1 LASTTTTHAAPR
13 AIATRTPSLPVLSL
27 AALGVVFGDIGTSPL
42 YAFQAAFASSIG
54 LQLTEQNVLGVLSLF
69 FWSLIIVV
77 TIKYVLFVMR
87 ASNDGEGGVMA
98 LMALALRR
106 ASGRTRG
113 IVIAAGLVGVAL
125 FYGDGVITPA
135 ISVLSAIE
143 GTQVATPSIHRFVV
157 PLTIL
162 ILTALFVVQRYGTDR
177 VGKLFGPI
185 MIVWF
190 VTIAALGLRS
200 IVNHPTVLRAADPTY
215 GASLFVR
222 QPWIA
227 FVALGAVVLC
237 ITGTEALYAD
247 MGHFGRRPI
256 GVAWLGLV
264 LPALVLSYFGQGA
277 LVLEDPGKID
287 NPFFRQ
293 VPSSLTIPLVV
304 LATIATIIASQAVIS
319 GAYSLTQ
326 QAMLLGYIPRTSIR
340 HTSEHIKGQ
349 IYVPAINW
357 ILYGLIVIV
366 VLTFESSSS
375 LASAYGI
382 AVTGTMV
389 ATTLIA
395 SVVCRHI
402 WHWSRLHTALVVVP
416 LIAIDIAF
424 FSANALKIHHGGWLP
439 LVIGSLIF
447 LLMTTWRQG
456 RERVRTRLLAQ
467 GVLLEPF
474 LADLTAHPPANRT
487 PGTAV
492 FLVATPTTVPRALL
506 SNLRHNDLL
515 HEHVVIVWVESRDV
529 PHVPVM
535 ERVRVEQLG
544 DGFARLTLAT
554 GFLDRPD
561 VPWALR
567 QAVADEQLDVDPNDA
582 SYVIGRDS
590 LVPAPGDGMALW
602 RKRLFAALH
611 RNASSTADFF
621 HLPPDQ
627 VFEVG
632 SQIVI

>member
-1 LASTTTTHAAPR
+1 
-13 AIATRTPSLPVLSL
+13 
-27 AALGVVFGDIGTSPL
+27 
-42 YAFQAAFASSIG
+42 
-54 LQLTEQNVLGVLSLF
+54 
-69 FWSLIIVV
+69 
-77 TIKYVLFVMR
+77 
-87 ASNDGEGGVMA
+87 
-98 LMALALRR
+98 
-106 ASGRTRG
+106 
-113 IVIAAGLVGVAL
+113 
-125 FYGDGVITPA
+125 
-135 ISVLSAIE
+135 
-143 GTQVATPSIHRFVV
+143 
-157 PLTIL
+157 
-162 ILTALFVVQRYGTDR
+162 
-177 VGKLFGPI
+177 
-185 MIVWF
+185 
-190 VTIAALGLRS
+190 
-200 IVNHPTVLRAADPTY
+200 
-215 GASLFVR
+215 
-222 QPWIA
+222 
-227 FVALGAVVLC
+227 VALGAVVLC

-256 GVAWLGLV
+256 GTAWVVLV
-264 LPALVLSYFGQGA
+264 LPALVLCYFGQGA
-277 LVLEDPGKID
+277 LVLADPAKID
-287 NPFFRQ
+287 NPFFRM
-293 VPSSLTIPLVV
+293 VPSSMTIPLVI

-326 QAMLLGYIPRTSIR
+326 QAMLLGYIPRTTIR

-366 VLTFESSSS
+366 VLLFETSAS

-402 WHWSRLHTALVVVP
+402 WHWSRLRTAIVVVP
-416 LIAIDIAF
+416 LITIDIAF

-439 LVIGSLIF
+439 LVTGGLIF
-447 LLMTTWRQG
+447 LLMVTWRQG

-467 GVLLEPF
+467 GVALEPF
-474 LADLTAHPPANRT
+474 LAELAVHPPANRT
-487 PGTAV
+487 PGAAV

-515 HEHVVIVWVESRDV
+515 HEHVVILWVESRDV
-529 PHVPVM
+529 PHVPVA
-535 ERVRVEQLG
+535 ERVHVEQLG
-544 DGFARLTLAT
+544 NGFARLTLAT

-567 QAVADEQLDVDPNDA
+567 TAVAADELDADPNDV
-582 SYVIGRDS
+582 SYVVGRDT

-602 RKRLFAALH
+602 RKRLFAILH
-611 RNASSTADFF
+611 RNAGSSADFF
-621 HLPPDQ
+621 RLPPDQ